1 MFCAS
6 LSRRIHNAENEMP
19 AVFLLFSLSKTIK
32 ALDASLNTP
41 FLFGPPTILKNYSQ
55 RTNVVSL
62 RVGF

>member
-1 MFCAS
+1 
-6 LSRRIHNAENEMP
+6 MP